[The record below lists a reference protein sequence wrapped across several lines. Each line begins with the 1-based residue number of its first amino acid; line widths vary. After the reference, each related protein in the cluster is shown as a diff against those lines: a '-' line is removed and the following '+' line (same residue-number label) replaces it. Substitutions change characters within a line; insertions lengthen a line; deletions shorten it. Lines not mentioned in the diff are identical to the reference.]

1 MNGILQSIRTTLL
14 MSFRTLP
21 LILVSF
27 VGFLGLGLGNMG
39 LFILF
44 VGQVLIVPIATILLQ
59 TITGMILPPTGV
71 NGSPFFVRSSNVGLI
86 VPDSSFDSPFQN
98 VAPSF
103 WMMQV
108 LFFANYMLS
117 NAIAILYLP
126 VDSKLDPIIVSN
138 RMSKAKTIIAV
149 IVGMTALV
157 TILRY
162 TTKTETPAGILVA
175 VLAGWGLGYGW
186 YQLAAICGA
195 RAADVFGVIQ
205 QIIPSSATADKPMT
219 CVYAPKP

>member
-14 MSFRTLP
+14 MAFRTLP

-27 VGFLGLGLGNMG
+27 VGFLAMGLGNMG

-44 VGQVLIVPIATILLQ
+44 VGQVLIVPITTMLLQ
-59 TITGMILPPTGV
+59 GITGMLLPPSGV
-71 NGSPFFVRSSNVGLI
+71 DGSAFFVRSSNVGLI

-103 WMMQV
+103 WMMHV
-108 LFFANYMLS
+108 LFFATYMVS

-138 RMSKAKTIIAV
+138 RKSKAKTIIAV

-157 TILRY
+157 TILRF
-162 TTKTETPAGILVA
+162 TTNTETPAGIM
-175 VLAGWGLGYGW
+175 LAILAACGLGYGW
-186 YQLAAICGA
+186 YELAAMCGA
-195 RAADVFGVIQ
+195 RAADVFGVMQ
-205 QIIPSSATADKPMT
+205 QILPSSATADKPMT

>member
-1 MNGILQSIRTTLL
+1 MNGLLQSIRTTLL
-14 MSFRTLP
+14 MAFRTLP

-27 VGFLGLGLGNMG
+27 VGFLALGLGNMG

-44 VGQVLIVPIATILLQ
+44 VGQVLIVPIATVLLQ

-86 VPDSSFDSPFQN
+86 VPDSSFNSPFQN

-108 LFFANYMLS
+108 FFFANYMAS

-126 VDSKLDPIIVSN
+126 VDSKLDPIVVSN

-149 IVGMTALV
+149 IVGLTALV
-157 TILRY
+157 AILRF
-162 TTKTETPAGILVA
+162 TTNTETPAGVLLA

-186 YQLAAICGA
+186 YQLAATCGA
-195 RAADVFGVIQ
+195 RAADVFGVMQ
-205 QIIPSSATADKPMT
+205 QIIPSSAKSEKPMT